1 LPARGALQFARKL
14 YPPDLIAFWL
24 TNRHLDLEIAPLSSR
39 DFVNHGIVGSPLSF
53 RSDHHRRS
61 RPERTSHT
69 LAKLPPLPPAGRAP
83 QGGHNAASGKANPK
97 DARAGSKF
105 SGNLKQGGVSKVAQ
119 SSRKQG
125 DR

>member
-1 LPARGALQFARKL
+1 MANVERFS
-14 YPPDLIAFWL
+14 
-24 TNRHLDLEIAPLSSR
+24 NRHLGLQLAPLSGR
-39 DFVNHGIVGSPLSF
+39 DVVKLMDRRPSIG
-53 RSDHHRRS
+53 RSLDQQ
-61 RPERTSHT
+61 RTTHT

-83 QGGHNAASGKANPK
+83 QGGHNAAGGNANPK

-105 SGNLKQGGVSKVAQ
+105 SGNLKQGGVGKAAQ